1 MFKLLITVL
10 LLSSL
15 TACASYDFGSPDVYQ
30 RYDVQH
36 AGTIEAATVVSV
48 RTITIDSG
56 SDNSG
61 LSSLLSAGVS
71 AFLGSR
77 TIGGGNGRYIAGAI
91 AGASAGFIT
100 QKVSAVLQRHAGVEI
115 VVRTAAGR
123 VLVVVQTDDQRFT
136 TGDRVMLVSSNSGLR
151 VTR

>member
-1 MFKLLITVL
+1 MFKI
-10 LLSSL
+10 LLSALVLSCL
-15 TACASYDFGSPDVYQ
+15 SACASVDFGSPDIYQ

-36 AGTIEAATVVSV
+36 AGTIEQGTIVSIRGV
-48 RTITIDSG
+48 TIDNG

-61 LSSLLSAGVS
+61 LSSLLTAGVS

-115 VVRTAAGR
+115 VVRTVAGR

-136 TGDRVMLVSSNSGLR
+136 AGDRVMLVSSNSGLR

>member
-1 MFKLLITVL
+1 MFKLIVSLIVL
-10 LLSSL
+10 SCL
-15 TACASYDFGSPDVYQ
+15 TACAAVDFGSPDVYQ

-36 AGTIEAATVVSV
+36 AGTIEQATVVSV
-48 RTITIDSG
+48 RGVTIDNG

-77 TIGGGNGRYIAGAI
+77 TIGGGNGRYVAGAI
-91 AGASAGFIT
+91 AGAGAGFIT

-115 VVRTAAGR
+115 VVRTPAGR
-123 VLVVVQTDDQRFT
+123 VLVVVQSDDQRFAP
-136 TGDRVMLVSSNSGLR
+136 GDRVMLVSSNSGLR

>member
-1 MFKLLITVL
+1 MFKIFISIVVL
-10 LLSSL
+10 SCL
-15 TACASYDFGSPDVYQ
+15 TACASVDFGSPDVYQ

-36 AGTIEAATVVSV
+36 AGTIEQATVVSV

-91 AGASAGFIT
+91 AGAGAGFIT
-100 QKVSAVLQRHAGVEI
+100 QKVSAVLQRHAGVEV
-115 VVRTAAGR
+115 VVRAASGR
-123 VLVVVQTDDQRFT
+123 TLVIVQSNEQRFAP
-136 TGDRVMLVSSNSGLR
+136 GDRVMLVSSSSGMR
-151 VTR
+151 ITR